1 MPSRRA
7 FLKHTAALA
16 AVGAGL
22 PSGNTVAAAGAAQ
35 VPDTLDL
42 AEHGRMA
49 LNGML
54 GSLDPAIDYECVF
67 KTIFDVHPAYML
79 HWSSMVSG
87 VMPKYIEAL
96 PMLRQMSGSD
106 EHQDLQDGFMNAM
119 LKNMAD
125 DGLVYDRTDPRRPWN
140 VGVEYGAGLG

>member
-22 PSGNTVAAAGAAQ
+22 PSGNAGAAAGAEQ

-49 LNGML
+49 INGML
-54 GSLDPAIDYECVF
+54 GSLNPALDYESVF
-67 KTIFDVHPAYML
+67 KTILDVHPPYML
-79 HWSSMVSG
+79 HWSTQVSG
-87 VMPKYIEAL
+87 VMPKFIEAL
-96 PMLRQMSGSD
+96 PMLRQMSGSN

-119 LKNMAD
+119 LKRWPTMGWSMIEPTPA
-125 DGLVYDRTDPRRPWN
+125 
-140 VGVEYGAGLG
+140 ALGT